1 MENLKNRLGRWLE
14 DKCREEKLSLR
25 EAAGKSGLSHATISD
40 LMKGSQAS
48 AETIKKLATAFSG
61 DGHHQRAL
69 EDKLLIL
76 AGYRSEPL
84 SKELSEPMARLVD
97 RLSGFSESQIRILG
111 RFADFIDEMEKK

>member
-1 MENLKNRLGRWLE
+1 LGNLKNKLGQWLE
-14 DKCREEKLSLR
+14 ERCREEKLSLR
-25 EAAGKSGLSHATISD
+25 DAAAKSGLSHATISD
-40 LMKGSQAS
+40 LMRGSQAS
-48 AETIKKLATAFSG
+48 AETIRKLAAAFSG

-84 SKELSEPMARLVD
+84 EELSEPMARLVD
-97 RLSGFSESQIRILG
+97 RLSGFSESQIRIMG